1 MNKKINK
8 NKNDSNNSQFTI
20 YNLQSGN
27 ITVDVV
33 RKDIKNMHLA
43 VYPPTG
49 RVRIAAP
56 LRISDD
62 SVRLFAISKL
72 GWIKRHQRKF
82 ENQERISPREYQ
94 ERESHYFQGRR
105 YLLRIKETGGVGF
118 VDLKGKTYLDLYVRK
133 NASFENKQRVINEW
147 YRKEL
152 KNMLPKL
159 IEQWEKKI
167 GVNVDFWGVKQMK
180 TKWGSCSIEKKQ
192 IWLNLELA
200 KKPIHCLEYVV
211 VHEMIHLLERNH
223 NDRFK
228 SYMDNYLPNWKQ
240 IKDELNSIPVS
251 YADWSC

>member
-1 MNKKINK
+1 MNQITV
-8 NKNDSNNSQFTI
+8 S
-20 YNLQSGN
+20 N

-56 LRISDD
+56 LRVNDD
-62 SVRLFAISKL
+62 AIRLFAISKL

-82 ENQERISPREYQ
+82 ENQERISPREYK

-105 YLLRIKETGGVGF
+105 YLLRIKETDGVGY

-133 NASFENKQRVINEW
+133 NASFENKQRVINAW
-147 YRKEL
+147 HRKEL
-152 KNMLPKL
+152 KTILPEL
-159 IEQWEKKI
+159 IEHWEKKI
-167 GVNVDFWGVKQMK
+167 GVEVNFWGVKQMK
-180 TKWGSCSIEKKQ
+180 TKWGSCNIEKKR

-200 KKPIHCLEYVV
+200 KKPIHCIEYIL

-223 NDRFK
+223 NDKFK
-228 SYMDNYLPNWKQ
+228 NYMDNYLPNWKQ
-240 IKDELNSIPVS
+240 IKDELNRIPVS
-251 YADWSC
+251 HADWNY